1 MAEITKKPIK
11 ITETILRDAHQ
22 SLIAT
27 RMTTEQMLPIVEKMD
42 KVGYHSVECWGGA
55 TFDASLRFLKEDPW
69 ERLRKFRDGF
79 KNTKLQML
87 FRGQNILGYRPYA
100 DDVVEYFV
108 QKSVANGMDIIRIF
122 DCLNDMRN
130 LRTAVKAAVKE
141 GADAQV
147 ALSYT
152 LGDAYTM
159 EYWMDIA
166 KRIEDMGATSICLKD
181 MAGLLVPYK
190 ATEIISALKDV
201 TDLPIQLHTHYT
213 SGVASMT
220 YLKAVEA
227 GVDVID
233 TAMSPFALG
242 TSQPATEVMVETF
255 KGTPYDSG
263 LDQNLLAEIADY
275 FRPLRDEALESG
287 LVSAYKKEFGESR
300 TIAVRLNEEKGTIKV
315 YAHRLIVEEVE
326 DEASQIS
333 LEEAREIK
341 ENAQVGEV
349 IVEDITPKDFSRI
362 AAQTARQVVMQRLN
376 DAKKEYILNEMNEKQ
391 GEIVGA
397 IVRRKEGNNV
407 YVEISGTQMEGVM
420 MQVDQVPTETY
431 NLNDMI
437 KVYVKKIR
445 ETLKGAQVIVSRSA
459 AGFVRRLFELEV
471 PEIKA
476 GLVKIAGCVREAGF
490 RTKIAVYSEDPNVDA
505 VGACIGNKGIRVN
518 EVVQELG
525 GEKID
530 VVEYCADPIEYI
542 ARALSPAQVLMV
554 SINEEEKHARVIVSD
569 EKLSLAIGRNGQNA
583 RLAAKLTGWKIDVK
597 PASTLKTEEENA

>member
-1 MAEITKKPIK
+1 MAKK
-11 ITETILRDAHQ
+11 
-22 SLIAT
+22 
-27 RMTTEQMLPIVEKMD
+27 V
-42 KVGYHSVECWGGA
+42 
-55 TFDASLRFLKEDPW
+55 KED
-69 ERLRKFRDGF
+69 F
-79 KNTKLQML
+79 T
-87 FRGQNILGYRPYA
+87 A
-100 DDVVEYFV
+100 DFFP
-108 QKSVANGMDIIRIF
+108 A
-122 DCLNDMRN
+122 L
-130 LRTAVKAAVKE
+130 
-141 GADAQV
+141 AD
-147 ALSYT
+147 L
-152 LGDAYTM
+152 
-159 EYWMDIA
+159 E
-166 KRIEDMGATSICLKD
+166 
-181 MAGLLVPYK
+181 K
-190 ATEIISALKDV
+190 ATKISK
-201 TDLPIQLHTHYT
+201 
-213 SGVASMT
+213 
-220 YLKAVEA
+220 
-227 GVDVID
+227 
-233 TAMSPFALG
+233 
-242 TSQPATEVMVETF
+242 EVM
-255 KGTPYDSG
+255 
-263 LDQNLLAEIADY
+263 L
-275 FRPLRDEALESG
+275 EALESG

-333 LEEAREIK
+333 LEEALEIK

-505 VGACIGNKGIRVN
+505 VGACIGNKGVRVN

-554 SINEEEKHARVIVSD
+554 SINEDEKHARVIVSD